1 MSQIKFTFPVV
12 VLSGA
17 AACLSFTAYAEVPIS
32 KKSTWELCKNLQD
45 ESSASSSLR
54 DESAQELETRGADC
68 SFLERGTSQKRAKRS
83 SGKRQQSSDE
93 FDDLVTKGSAR
104 GGGPVGGGP
113 K

>member
-68 SFLERGTSQKRAKRS
+68 SFLERGTSARSQKRSKRS
-83 SGKRQQSSDE
+83 SNHPLAFFDKR
-93 FDDLVTKGSAR
+93 T
-104 GGGPVGGGP
+104 PV
-113 K
+113 